1 MTDWEKQKRYADM
14 LDSLR
19 GTTNTGAN
27 GCLGLFALILLGIFF
42 SIVFVGCAASVA
54 LLGG

>member
-1 MTDWEKQKRYADM
+1 MTDWEKQKRDADM

-42 SIVFVGCAASVA
+42 SVVFVGCAASVA